1 MRLYEM
7 RSKTVVWRKSS
18 FCAAGEC
25 AEVAKE
31 QDMILL
37 RSTLAPGVVVRYT
50 LEEFRAL
57 RLGFQ
62 AGEFDD
68 LA

>member
-1 MRLYEM
+1 VR
-7 RSKTVVWRKSS
+7 T
-18 FCAAGEC
+18 
-25 AEVAKE
+25 
-31 QDMILL
+31 QDEILL
-37 RSTLAPGVVVRYT
+37 RSSQEPRVIVKYT
-50 LEEFRAL
+50 PEEFRAL